1 MVKKKGQKSKKNA
14 ALSAAVDAAEQ
25 KEVEQK
31 MKVVDVSDEPGEP
44 LGESKVMATACSS
57 TMEEFDEE
65 VVQMDEPQES
75 TKAEDSGIT
84 TCSVILI
91 SFFNSSPTNNTTTLA
106 YFSDC

>member
-31 MKVVDVSDEPGEP
+31 MVDVSDEPGEP
-44 LGESKVMATACSS
+44 LGESKGMATACSS

-91 SFFNSSPTNNTTTLA
+91 SFFNSHNTTTQTCV
-106 YFSDC
+106 F

>member
-31 MKVVDVSDEPGEP
+31 MVDVSDEPGEP
-44 LGESKVMATACSS
+44 LGESKGMATACSS

-91 SFFNSSPTNNTTTLA
+91 SFFSSSPTNNTTTQTCV
-106 YFSDC
+106 F